1 MSSTGSE
8 YFLYKLSWIEHD
20 CVKGWVCTNHEAVG
34 GLFFL
39 LSDLFVPILLIFQ
52 AVFCG
57 PCNSLL
63 LLLCLLVVVYLVSH
77 VWLFYLRSFALN
89 HKWWVTLN
97 ISLEYQEFSGVGMG
111 HMKLALKLT
120 ECESRISLKTL
131 LLPWTHGTELRSLPS
146 LLLTHIPVPLISAWE
161 RAENL
166 TTNATVT
173 GCGWCTITL
182 NLPCFMWWTFSF
194 IHQSVIAFTDFWL
207 RVGCFYFH
215 KSRVKEFRQVL
226 EAEICAISL
235 HWPDCSTQCE
245 NSVMSIILAESGP
258 SGLFHSD
265 VLQGYTGA
273 GVYPIW
279 EEQKWLMMGKAQ
291 KMCKWGGFF
300 FVIVV
305 FLVWF
310 AF

>member
-1 MSSTGSE
+1 MEQSWGHYYHYYWHTSRFLSS
-8 YFLYKLSWIEHD
+8 
-20 CVKGWVCTNHEAVG
+20 
-34 GLFFL
+34 
-39 LSDLFVPILLIFQ
+39 
-52 AVFCG
+52 
-57 PCNSLL
+57 
-63 LLLCLLVVVYLVSH
+63 
-77 VWLFYLRSFALN
+77 
-89 HKWWVTLN
+89 
-97 ISLEYQEFSGVGMG
+97 
-111 HMKLALKLT
+111 
-120 ECESRISLKTL
+120 
-131 LLPWTHGTELRSLPS
+131 LPEKELRTWPQ
-146 LLLTHIPVPLISAWE
+146 TPAVA
-161 RAENL
+161 
-166 TTNATVT
+166 T

-226 EAEICAISL
+226 EAEICTISL

-258 SGLFHSD
+258 HLVCFIQTCFRLHRSRSFILSEKNKVVNDGESPEN
-265 VLQGYTGA
+265 VQVGR
-273 GVYPIW
+273 V
-279 EEQKWLMMGKAQ
+279 
-291 KMCKWGGFF
+291 F